1 VHRAGLRRGETL
13 LVHAAAGGT
22 GLAAV
27 QLGRALGARVIA
39 TAGSAAKLE
48 VARANGADV
57 CIDYRT
63 EAWVE
68 RVTRETH
75 GEGANVI
82 FDPVGGDVFEGSTRC
97 IAFEG
102 RLLVV
107 GFAGGRIADVAGNR
121 VLLKNIS
128 VVGVHW
134 GLYRQRDATRVRR
147 WMVELL
153 KLAEARQLTPV
164 IWRSF
169 PLERA
174 ARALAAIGGRESY
187 GKVVLIP

>member
-1 VHRAGLRRGETL
+1 
-13 LVHAAAGGT
+13 
-22 GLAAV
+22 
-27 QLGRALGARVIA
+27 
-39 TAGSAAKLE
+39 
-48 VARANGADV
+48 V

-68 RVTRETH
+68 RVSRETN

-97 IAFEG
+97 LAFEG

-153 KLAEARQLTPV
+153 KLGESRQLTPV
-164 IWRSF
+164 IWKSF

-174 ARALAAIGGRESY
+174 SRALAAIGGRESY

>member
-1 VHRAGLRRGETL
+1 
-13 LVHAAAGGT
+13 
-22 GLAAV
+22 
-27 QLGRALGARVIA
+27 
-39 TAGSAAKLE
+39 
-48 VARANGADV
+48 
-57 CIDYRT
+57 
-63 EAWVE
+63 VE

-107 GFAGGRIADVAGNR
+107 GFAGGRIADVASNR
-121 VLLKNIS
+121 VLLKNVS